1 MTILSAE
8 NLSFNYPGKMLFHHF
23 SLEVEAGEWI
33 GIIGNNG
40 TGKSTLLKVLSQL
53 IPAQL
58 GKVDLVDPLTKKV
71 LKPTERL
78 YVGQHEFSQHEG
90 FPATALEIVLSAYT
104 PLLGFFKNPSAVQK
118 EAARQ
123 ILIDMGLENDVHTKL
138 SKLSGGQQQRVFIA
152 KALLMQPKILFLDEP
167 TSALDTQFTLKLFQ
181 QLKKHQAQ
189 GLTIVMIT
197 HDLALAK
204 TVSDRIFCLGEGDV
218 LLLEEPQI
226 EEELAHRHTHQGE
239 AHESI

>member
-1 MTILSAE
+1 MTILKAE
-8 NLSFNYPGKMLFHHF
+8 NLSFTYPGKMLFRHF

-40 TGKSTLLKVLSQL
+40 TGKSTLLKVLSQV
-53 IPAQL
+53 IAAQD
-58 GKVDLVDPLTKKV
+58 GKIELSDPSTHRP

-90 FPATALEIVLSAYT
+90 FPATALEIVESAYT
-104 PLLGFFKNPSAVQK
+104 PLLGFFKHPTLIQK
-118 EAARQ
+118 EAAKQ
-123 ILIDMGLENDVHTKL
+123 ILMDMGLELDINTKL

-152 KALLMQPKILFLDEP
+152 KALLMRPKILFLDEP
-167 TSALDTQFTLKLFQ
+167 TSALDAQFTIKLFQ

-204 TVSDRIFCLGEGDV
+204 TVSDRIFCLGDGDV

-226 EEELAHRHTHQGE
+226 EEELAHRHTHLGDS
-239 AHESI
+239 HEPL